1 MIDPEVARLRR
12 LRSQALLVREI
23 ARTFESSQWAAN
35 ESLLERTACAGW
47 RIARVVSGR
56 LRSHPYAE
64 YQKDAGPVSRLV
76 HRVHAWSLGV
86 TRKNRSSALTALQMH
101 VHVLG
106 RQLDDA
112 IALAWSSDFS
122 EALARSQFDIKALGT
137 ALALE
142 TRSGAA
148 QDRPVV
154 GTSGHSVRMR
164 GNLETALEGDWPYL
178 AL

>member
-1 MIDPEVARLRR
+1 
-12 LRSQALLVREI
+12 
-23 ARTFESSQWAAN
+23 
-35 ESLLERTACAGW
+35 
-47 RIARVVSGR
+47 
-56 LRSHPYAE
+56 
-64 YQKDAGPVSRLV
+64 
-76 HRVHAWSLGV
+76 
-86 TRKNRSSALTALQMH
+86 
-101 VHVLG
+101 VLG